1 MSRIKGLS
9 LTDLGC
15 KSVRRNALV
24 SDFLHRIDFVEKAG
38 TGIRRIR
45 DEASARDCPEPQFE
59 SNSFG
64 TVIFRP
70 NPEVRAE
77 AEERPMDRVAGEVR
91 LLRPDPLRTNV
102 PATQQRTL
110 AGGTARCFGSKKLE

>member
-59 SNSFG
+59 SNSFV

-77 AEERPMDRVAGEVR
+77 AEERPIAIVVG
-91 LLRPDPLRTNV
+91 LLV
-102 PATQQRTL
+102 
-110 AGGTARCFGSKKLE
+110 